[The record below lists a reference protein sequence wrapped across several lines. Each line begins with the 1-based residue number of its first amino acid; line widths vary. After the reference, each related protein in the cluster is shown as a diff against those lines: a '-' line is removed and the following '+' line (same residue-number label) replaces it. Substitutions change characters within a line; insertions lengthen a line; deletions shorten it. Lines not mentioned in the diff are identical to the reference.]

1 MTNLTSASAKETF
14 NKSNLDNIEEII
26 HKEVMKAQLKEET
39 ETRKNQWYALSELM
53 NELIEI
59 SCDTGNPERWTKSK
73 LVEAKIRK
81 LGVPSTEIKE
91 RKMALLSAKLG
102 LDLGG
107 LNGTAGAVRTL
118 SKSHGPSQSWLIPQ
132 FLPLGKASVIYGDSG
147 AGKTSIA
154 LHIAN
159 AYIKGIPFADSIYP
173 SKYDGRKVLFIA
185 SDGQGDAVDHLT
197 DYAEQS
203 GFMDD
208 ETFVNNL
215 DVYAAAA
222 DGSTGPFNFSEI
234 HLLNLFN
241 QLKGGDYSLVFID
254 SLKASC
260 MGSDYS
266 IDDRTAAM
274 PMRIVQA
281 MCAKTR
287 TTLVWLHHTNKGS
300 SDSSQR
306 ASGSTDLIEIVSS
319 AHELR
324 YNWNE
329 GTGQGQSEWIVQKL
343 RGSSKRKFYYSF
355 DFEIGLVLET
365 TSGETPK
372 TSDRIIL
379 TIYGSPNKRLK
390 RNDLASRLGLKPK
403 TLSNHAIHLKDECLI
418 RSNGTAWEL
427 TGKGTQRAK
436 ELLQAERHIGAIE

>member
-1 MTNLTSASAKETF
+1 MTKLTSASAKEIF
-14 NKSNLDNIEEII
+14 NKSNLDNIEKII
-26 HKEVMKAQLKEET
+26 QKEVMKAQLKEEA
-39 ETRKNQWYALSELM
+39 ETSKRQWDGLSELM

-173 SKYDGRKVLFIA
+173 SRYDGRKVLFIA

-208 ETFVNNL
+208 ENFINSF

-241 QLKGGDYSLVFID
+241 QLKGGDYGLVFID

-324 YNWNE
+324 YNWHE

-355 DFEIGLVLET
+355 DFETGLVLET

-390 RNDLASRLGLKPK
+390 RNDLATRLGLKPK
-403 TLSNHAIHLKDECLI
+403 TLSNHAIHLRDECLI

-436 ELLQAERHIGAIE
+436 ELLQAEQHIGAIE

>member
-1 MTNLTSASAKETF
+1 MTKLTSASAKETF
-14 NKSNLDNIEEII
+14 DKSDLDNIERII
-26 HKEVMKAQLKEET
+26 HKEVMKAHSKEEADINK
-39 ETRKNQWYALSELM
+39 RQWDALSGLM

-59 SCDTGNPERWTKSK
+59 SCDTENPERWTKSK
-73 LVEAKIRK
+73 LIEGKIRK

-132 FLPLGKASVIYGDSG
+132 FLPVGKASVIYGDSG

-197 DYAEQS
+197 DYADQG

-208 ETFVNNL
+208 ETFVNNFK
-215 DVYAAAA
+215 VYAAAD

-241 QLKGGDYSLVFID
+241 QLKGGGYGLVFID

-266 IDDRTAAM
+266 IDDRSAAF
-274 PMRIVQA
+274 PMRIIQA

-300 SDSSQR
+300 SDSSHR

-324 YNWNE
+324 YNWHE
-329 GTGQGQSEWIVQKL
+329 GTGQGRGEWIVQKL

-355 DFEIGLVLET
+355 DLETGLVLET
-365 TSGETPK
+365 MSGETSK

-379 TIYGSPNKRLK
+379 TIYDTPNKRLK
-390 RNDLASRLGLKPK
+390 RNDVATRLGLMPK
-403 TLSNHAIHLKDECLI
+403 TLSNHATHLKEESFI
-418 RSNGTAWEL
+418 KMNGQAWEL
-427 TGKGTQRAK
+427 TGKGVQRAK
-436 ELLQAERHIGAIE
+436 KLLQAEQPIGVVK

>member
-1 MTNLTSASAKETF
+1 MT
-14 NKSNLDNIEEII
+14 EE
-26 HKEVMKAQLKEET
+26 KCSL
-39 ETRKNQWYALSELM
+39 
-53 NELIEI
+53 
-59 SCDTGNPERWTKSK
+59 
-73 LVEAKIRK
+73 
-81 LGVPSTEIKE
+81 
-91 RKMALLSAKLG
+91 
-102 LDLGG
+102 
-107 LNGTAGAVRTL
+107 
-118 SKSHGPSQSWLIPQ
+118 
-132 FLPLGKASVIYGDSG
+132 
-147 AGKTSIA
+147 
-154 LHIAN
+154 
-159 AYIKGIPFADSIYP
+159 
-173 SKYDGRKVLFIA
+173 A

-208 ETFVNNL
+208 ETFVNNF

-241 QLKGGDYSLVFID
+241 QLKDGDYGLVFID

-266 IDDRTAAM
+266 IDDRTAAL
-274 PMRIVQA
+274 PMRIIQA
-281 MCAKTR
+281 MCARVR

-355 DFEIGLVLET
+355 DFETGLVLET

-372 TSDRIIL
+372 TGDRILL
-379 TIYGSPNKRLK
+379 TIYDSPNKRLK
-390 RNDLASRLGLKPK
+390 RNDVATRLGLMPK
-403 TLSNHAIHLKDECLI
+403 TLSNHATHLKDESFI
-418 RSNGTAWEL
+418 KMNGQAWEL
-427 TGKGTQRAK
+427 TGKGTKEQRNYFK
-436 ELLQAERHIGAIE
+436 QHRPRRRGRIDCGPHR

>member
-1 MTNLTSASAKETF
+1 VTKPTSASAKETF
-14 NKSNLDNIEEII
+14 NKSNLDSIEEII
-26 HKEVMKAQLKEET
+26 RKEVKKAQLKEEADT
-39 ETRKNQWYALSELM
+39 SKKQWEALSELM
-53 NELIEI
+53 NELIET
-59 SCDTGNPERWTKSK
+59 SCDTDNPERWPKSK

-102 LDLGG
+102 IDLGG
-107 LNGTAGAVRTL
+107 LNGTVGAVRTL
-118 SKSHGPSQSWLIPQ
+118 SKSHEASHSWLIPQ

-208 ETFVNNL
+208 EDFVNSF
-215 DVYAAAA
+215 DVYVAAA

-241 QLKGGDYSLVFID
+241 QLKEGDYGLVFID

-274 PMRIVQA
+274 PMRIIQA

-287 TTLVWLHHTNKGS
+287 TTMVWFHHTNKGS
-300 SDSSQR
+300 SDSSHR

-329 GTGQGQSEWIVQKL
+329 GTGQGRGEWIVQKL

-355 DFEIGLVLET
+355 DFETGLVLEAM
-365 TSGETPK
+365 SGETPK
-372 TSDRIIL
+372 TGDRLLL
-379 TIYGSPNKRLK
+379 TIYDSPNKRLK
-390 RNDLASRLGLKPK
+390 RNDVATRLGLMPK
-403 TLSNHAIHLKDECLI
+403 TLGNHATHLKDESFI
-418 RSNGTAWEL
+418 KMNGQAWEL

-436 ELLQAERHIGAIE
+436 ELLKAEQRVDVVE

>member
-1 MTNLTSASAKETF
+1 
-14 NKSNLDNIEEII
+14 
-26 HKEVMKAQLKEET
+26 
-39 ETRKNQWYALSELM
+39 
-53 NELIEI
+53 
-59 SCDTGNPERWTKSK
+59 
-73 LVEAKIRK
+73 
-81 LGVPSTEIKE
+81 
-91 RKMALLSAKLG
+91 
-102 LDLGG
+102 
-107 LNGTAGAVRTL
+107 
-118 SKSHGPSQSWLIPQ
+118 
-132 FLPLGKASVIYGDSG
+132 
-147 AGKTSIA
+147 
-154 LHIAN
+154 
-159 AYIKGIPFADSIYP
+159 
-173 SKYDGRKVLFIA
+173 
-185 SDGQGDAVDHLT
+185 
-197 DYAEQS
+197 
-203 GFMDD
+203 MDD
-208 ETFVNNL
+208 ENFINSF

-241 QLKGGDYSLVFID
+241 QLEGGDYGLVFID

-274 PMRIVQA
+274 PMRIIQA

-324 YNWNE
+324 YNWSE

-355 DFEIGLVLET
+355 DFETGLVLET
-365 TSGETPK
+365 MSGETPK

-390 RNDLASRLGLKPK
+390 RNDVATQLGLKPK
-403 TLSNHAIHLKDECLI
+403 TLSNHATHLKDECLI

-427 TGKGTQRAK
+427 TGKGTRRAK
-436 ELLQAERHIGAIE
+436 ELLQAEQRLGVV

>member
-1 MTNLTSASAKETF
+1 MTKLTSASVKETF
-14 NKSNLDNIEEII
+14 DKSNLDNIQEVV
-26 HKEVMKAQLKEET
+26 HKEVMKAKLKEEA
-39 ETRKNQWYALSELM
+39 ETSKKQWDALSELM
-53 NELIEI
+53 NELIDI
-59 SCDTGNPERWTKSK
+59 SCDTDNPERWTRSK

-118 SKSHGPSQSWLIPQ
+118 RKSDCQSQGWLIPQ
-132 FLPLGKASVIYGDSG
+132 LLPLGKASVIYGDSG

-173 SKYDGRKVLFIA
+173 SRYDGRKVLFIA
-185 SDGQGDAVDHLT
+185 SDGQGDAVEHLT

-208 ETFVNNL
+208 EAFVNNF

-241 QLKGGDYSLVFID
+241 QLKEGVYGIVFID

-266 IDDRTAAM
+266 IDDRTAAI
-274 PMRIVQA
+274 PMRIIQA
-281 MCAKTR
+281 MCTKTR
-287 TTLVWLHHTNKGS
+287 TTLVWLHHTNKGN
-300 SDSSQR
+300 SDSLQR
-306 ASGSTDLIEIVSS
+306 ASGSTDIIEIVSS

-343 RGSSKRKFYYSF
+343 RGSSKRRFYYSF
-355 DFEIGLVLET
+355 DFETGLVLET
-365 TSGETPK
+365 MSGETPK
-372 TSDRIIL
+372 TGDRIIL
-379 TIYGSPNKRLK
+379 TIYDSPNKRLK
-390 RNDLASRLGLKPK
+390 RNDVATRLGLMPK
-403 TLSNHAIHLKDECLI
+403 TLSNHATHLKDESFI
-418 RSNGTAWEL
+418 KMNGQAWEL

-436 ELLQAERHIGAIE
+436 ELLQAEQRVGVVA

>member
-1 MTNLTSASAKETF
+1 VTNPTSASAKEIFDT
-14 NKSNLDNIEEII
+14 NSLDNLKKIA
-26 HKEVMKAQLKEET
+26 HKEVMKAQRKEEADSCDKHW
-39 ETRKNQWYALSELM
+39 EVLSGLM

-59 SCDTGNPERWTKSK
+59 SCDTENPDRWSKSK
-73 LVEAKIRK
+73 IVEAKIRK
-81 LGVPSTEIKE
+81 LGVPTTEIKE
-91 RKMALLSAKLG
+91 HKMKLLSAKLG
-102 LDLGG
+102 LDLEG

-132 FLPLGKASVIYGDSG
+132 FLPVGKASVVYGDSG

-154 LHIAN
+154 LHMAN

-173 SKYDGRKVLFIA
+173 SRYDGRKVLFIA
-185 SDGQGDAVDHLT
+185 SDGQGDAVDHLA
-197 DYAEQS
+197 DYAERS

-208 ETFVNNL
+208 ETFVDNF
-215 DVYAAAA
+215 DVYAAAD
-222 DGSTGPFNFSEI
+222 DGTTGPFNFSEI

-241 QLKGGDYSLVFID
+241 QLKGGCYGLVFID

-266 IDDRTAAM
+266 IDDRSVAQ

-300 SDSSQR
+300 SDTSHR
-306 ASGSTDLIEIVSS
+306 ASGSTDIIEIVSS

-329 GTGQGQSEWIVQKL
+329 ASGQGRGEWIVQKL

-355 DFEIGLVLET
+355 DCETGLVLET
-365 TSGETPK
+365 MSGETPK
-372 TSDRIIL
+372 TSDRILLIV
-379 TIYGSPNKRLK
+379 YGSPNKRLK
-390 RNDLASRLGLKPK
+390 REDVSTRLGLKPK
-403 TLSNHAIHLKDECLI
+403 TLSNHATHLKEESLI
-418 RSNGTAWEL
+418 KMNGQAWEL
-427 TGKGTQRAK
+427 TGKGIQRAK
-436 ELLQAERHIGAIE
+436 ELLQAEQTVGATE

>member
-1 MTNLTSASAKETF
+1 MTKLTSASAKETF
-14 NKSNLDNIEEII
+14 NKSNLDNIEKII
-26 HKEVMKAQLKEET
+26 HKEVMKAQLKEEA
-39 ETRKNQWYALSELM
+39 ETSKKQWDALSGLM

-118 SKSHGPSQSWLIPQ
+118 SKTQGPSQTWLIPQ

-173 SKYDGRKVLFIA
+173 SRYDGRKVLFIA

-208 ETFVNNL
+208 ENFINSF

-241 QLKGGDYSLVFID
+241 QLKGGDYGLVFID

-274 PMRIVQA
+274 PMRIIQA
-281 MCAKTR
+281 MCARAR

-355 DFEIGLVLET
+355 DFETGLVLET

-390 RNDLASRLGLKPK
+390 RNDLSTRLGLKPK

-436 ELLQAERHIGAIE
+436 ELLQADQHIGAI